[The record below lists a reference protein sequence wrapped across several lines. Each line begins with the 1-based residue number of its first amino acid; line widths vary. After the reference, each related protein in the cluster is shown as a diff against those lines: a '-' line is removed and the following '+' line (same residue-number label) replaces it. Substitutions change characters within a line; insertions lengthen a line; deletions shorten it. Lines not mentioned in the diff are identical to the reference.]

1 VILQSKASSK
11 LRWEFKSLTLKD
23 FQEEGLNEHDK
34 IWLETEGILTKSG
47 YINDCF
53 IGMTQEKLAGKF
65 KLSNRKITRLHVN
78 KIHTFLSTKGT
89 CDLSTIAKL
98 ELLTLDNCFS
108 RYQIG
113 GKRHYHLKALQLDSK

>member
-1 VILQSKASSK
+1 M
-11 LRWEFKSLTLKD
+11 T
-23 FQEEGLNEHDK
+23 EEK
-34 IWLETEGILTKSG
+34 
-47 YINDCF
+47 F
-53 IGMTQEKLAGKF
+53 VGKF
-65 KLSNRKITRLHVN
+65 KSSIMKIARLK

-113 GKRHYHLKALQLDSK
+113 GKRHYHLKALQLKSK